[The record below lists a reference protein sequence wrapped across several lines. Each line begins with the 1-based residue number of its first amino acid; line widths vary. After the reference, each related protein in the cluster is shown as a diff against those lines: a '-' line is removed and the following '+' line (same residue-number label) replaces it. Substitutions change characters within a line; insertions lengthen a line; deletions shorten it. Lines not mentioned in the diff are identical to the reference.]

1 MKWGRSKRERINVST
16 ILFLFNHMLA
26 LENYNADDVTFS
38 ERKMIQSISKF
49 TIFRDI

>member
-1 MKWGRSKRERINVST
+1 MERSRIERKNVSE
-16 ILFLFNHMLA
+16 LMFLFNHMLA

-38 ERKMIQSISKF
+38 ERKMIQSLSKF

>member
-1 MKWGRSKRERINVST
+1 MERSRRERENVSG
-16 ILFLFNHMLA
+16 LMFLFTHMLA
-26 LENYNADDVTFS
+26 LENYNADDVTFN

>member
-1 MKWGRSKRERINVST
+1 MKWRDPEEKRKNFIG
-16 ILFLFNHMLA
+16 LMLLFNHMLA
-26 LENYNADDVTFS
+26 LVNYNADDVTFS

>member
-1 MKWGRSKRERINVST
+1 MERSRREREYVRG
-16 ILFLFNHMLA
+16 LMFLFNHMLT

-49 TIFRDI
+49 TIFRVI